1 MHQQIDAGLYCL
13 TLLARYY
20 NIPTNPEN
28 LQHELAKV
36 SGELFTQSDIVR
48 TLKRL
53 GLKSSATKFSADKI
67 SKVPTPAILETKAG
81 DFVIL
86 AKASDTEVL
95 LQSVGAKAPE
105 QVAIADL
112 EGRGFKYVILA
123 TKRSTLLKAT
133 ESFGFS
139 WFFEEMR
146 KYKKHIADVLVAS
159 FFLQILALASP
170 LFFQAVVDKVLAHN
184 GLSTLDVLAIG
195 FVVVSIFEVIL
206 TCLRTYILTHT
217 ANRID
222 VSLSSNLFTH
232 LVYLP
237 IHYFKSRRVGD
248 TVARIRELE
257 NIRQFITGTAI
268 TLTIDVFFTLVF
280 FGVMFYYSPVLTLVV
295 LASIPLYVLLAYAVT
310 PVLRRNLDEK
320 FRLGAEN
327 QSFMVESITGI
338 ETMKS
343 MATEPK
349 FRKEWD
355 EKIAA
360 YVNSSF
366 TVSHIGNI
374 SSQITSFISKAT
386 TIALLW
392 FGAKAVLDGD
402 LTIGGLIAFNMLAGR
417 VAGPILRLSQLWSEF
432 QQTRVGVDR
441 LGDILN
447 TPNESNSTSRMRLPT
462 IQGKV
467 TFDNLVFRYSPT
479 RAPVINGVSLTVNP
493 GEVIGIVGRSG
504 SGKSTLTKLV
514 QRLYVPESGRVLV
527 DGVDTSLVDPTWLR
541 QQIGVVL
548 QESFLYARSI
558 RENIAISDPGVPDER
573 IIQAA
578 KLAGAHEFIVD
589 LPEGYDTILGEQ
601 GSGLSGG
608 QKQRLAIARAL
619 LLNPRILIF
628 DEATSALDYE
638 SESIIQNNMKLI
650 CRGRTVFIIAH
661 RLTAVR
667 NANRIIVM
675 EQGRIVEQGPHEA
688 LMEKNGYYK
697 RLNDLQANH
706 SKDGI

>member
-1 MHQQIDAGLYCL
+1 MQNIDSGLYCL
-13 TLLARYY
+13 ILIARFFDT
-20 NIPTNPEN
+20 PTNPEN
-28 LQHELAKV
+28 LRHELAKP
-36 SGELFTQSDIVR
+36 SNEKFNQSDILR
-48 TLKRL
+48 SLKRL
-53 GLKSSATKFSADKI
+53 GIKSSSTRFDKSRI
-67 SKVPTPAILETKAG
+67 ESIPTPAILEKDDGTFA
-81 DFVIL
+81 IL
-86 AKASDTEVL
+86 ARVNNIDALIQEAGSQQPKKIPISELAGYTHVL
-95 LQSVGAKAPE
+95 M
-105 QVAIADL
+105 
-112 EGRGFKYVILA
+112 A
-123 TKRSTLLKAT
+123 TKRSLILKAT
-133 ESFGFS
+133 EAFGFS
-139 WFFEEMR
+139 WFIDEML
-146 KYKKHIADVLVAS
+146 KYKKYIADILIAS
-159 FFLQILALASP
+159 FFLQILALGTP

-195 FVVVSIFEVIL
+195 FIVVSLFEVIL
-206 TCLRTYILTHT
+206 TGLRTYVLTHT

-237 IHYFKSRRVGD
+237 IHYFKTRRVGD

-268 TLTIDVFFTLVF
+268 TLTIDVFFTIVF
-280 FGVMFYYSPVLTLVV
+280 FGVMFYYSSVLTLVV
-295 LASIPLYVLLAYAVT
+295 LASIPLYVFLAYAVT
-310 PVLRRNLDEK
+310 PVLRKDLDEK

-327 QSFMVESITGI
+327 QSFMVESIGGI

-355 EKIAA
+355 EKISA

-366 TVSHIGNI
+366 NVSHISNL

-392 FGAKAVLDGD
+392 FGAHAVLAGE

-417 VAGPILRLSQLWSEF
+417 VSGPILRLSQLWSEF
-432 QQTRVGVDR
+432 QQTRVGVER

-447 TPNESNSTSRMRLPT
+447 TPNERSSTSRMRLPAIKGQVRFEGLT
-462 IQGKV
+462 
-467 TFDNLVFRYSPT
+467 FRYSNNRP
-479 RAPVINGVSLTVNP
+479 AVIQDLSLNVTS
-493 GEVIGIVGRSG
+493 GEIIGIVGRSG
-504 SGKSTLTKLV
+504 SGKSTMTKLI
-514 QRLYVPESGRVLV
+514 QRLYVPETGRVLV
-527 DGVDTSLVDPTWLR
+527 DGVDTSLIDPTWLR

-548 QESFLYARSI
+548 QESFLYNRSI
-558 RENIAISDPGVPDER
+558 RENIAITDPGVSDEK

-578 KLAGAHEFIVD
+578 KLAGAHDFIVD
-589 LPEGYDTILGEQ
+589 LPEGYETVLGEQ

-608 QKQRLAIARAL
+608 QKQRIAIARAL
-619 LLNPRILIF
+619 INNPRILIF

-638 SESIIQNNMKLI
+638 SEAIIQNNMKHI

-667 NANRIIVM
+667 DANRVIVM
-675 EQGRIVEQGPHEA
+675 DKGKIVEQGKHED
-688 LMEKNGYYK
+688 LITRKGHYR
-697 RLNDLQANH
+697 RLYDLQAHQNM
-706 SKDGI
+706 GAI